1 MEGSVNS
8 AATPLG
14 KQLFVTSGTSV
25 DGSHSGVFAFTLPGK
40 ESDD

>member
-1 MEGSVNS
+1 MKGSVNS

-14 KQLFVTSGTSV
+14 KMLFVTAGTSI
-25 DGSHSGVFAFTLPGK
+25 DGSDSGVFAFALPGK